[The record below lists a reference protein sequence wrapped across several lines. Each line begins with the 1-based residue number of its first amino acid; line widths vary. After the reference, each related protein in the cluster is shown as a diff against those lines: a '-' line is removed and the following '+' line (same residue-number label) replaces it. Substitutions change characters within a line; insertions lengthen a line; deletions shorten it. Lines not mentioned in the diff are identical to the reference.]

1 MATTT
6 NRASPLYIIWIVVL
20 AIAVLAGLYTTYM
33 VLTTGHVLYSANDVV
48 VWTLPLAVYAFFGLT
63 SAGLALLAS
72 IPLVFKIQRYEPTA
86 KRATLLAIAALLAAF
101 VSMFLEL
108 GSPWNLL
115 NFLISPNPSSTL
127 WWLGIL
133 YAFYLVFLV
142 AMLWSMRA
150 GKSSRGLSVPVFVF
164 AILIPSTL
172 GATFGLTEARPIYFG
187 EFLPVYF
194 PATALLTGLAVFI
207 LVSLAFYRF
216 ARSGLSEAQAT
227 LYNELAKIL
236 GVVIGITLLLFVW
249 RSIVGL
255 YAAAP
260 EYEAFKRLVSSWPYH
275 VQLWLG
281 LVVPLILMAMSTIRQ
296 TTAGKVAASVL
307 VLLGVFV
314 GLVVLVESGLVA
326 PIGPF
331 AVEIPTLVIPI
342 HTIWEW
348 LVVAFAFAVM
358 LLLYTLGERFL
369 KLDKAT

>member
-1 MATTT
+1 MATSR
-6 NRASPLYIIWIVVL
+6 RASPLYMIWIAVL
-20 AIAVLAGLYTTYM
+20 ALAVLAGLYTTYN
-33 VLTTGHVLYSANDVV
+33 VLVTGHVLYSANDIV

-63 SAGLALLAS
+63 STGLALVATV
-72 IPLVFKIQRYEPTA
+72 PLVFKLKRYEQFA
-86 KRATLLAIAALLAAF
+86 QRAALLAIAALLAAF

-108 GSPWNLL
+108 GSPWNLVS
-115 NFLISPNPSSTL
+115 FLTSPNPSSTL

-142 AMLWSMRA
+142 AMLWRMRA
-150 GKSSRGLSVPVFVF
+150 GAVSLAVTVPVFLL

-194 PATALLTGLAVFI
+194 PVTALLAGLAVFV
-207 LVSLAFYRF
+207 LVSLAFHRF
-216 ARSGLSEAQAT
+216 AKAGLSETQEL
-227 LYNELAKIL
+227 LYDELAKML
-236 GVVIGITLLLFVW
+236 AVAIGITLLFFVW

-260 EYEAFKRLVSSWPYH
+260 EYEAFKGLVSSWPYH

-281 LVVPLILMAMSTIRQ
+281 LAAPLILMAMPAVRQ
-296 TTAGKVAASVL
+296 TVAGKVVASVL
-307 VLLGVFV
+307 VLLGLFV

-326 PIGPF
+326 PVGPF
-331 AVEIPTLVIPI
+331 AVAVPTLAIPV
-342 HTIWEW
+342 HTVWEW

-358 LLLYTLGERFL
+358 LLLYSLGEKYL
-369 KLDKAT
+369 KLEPAG

>member
-1 MATTT
+1 MATTK
-6 NRASPLYIIWIVVL
+6 RVSPLYISWIVVL
-20 AIAVLAGLYTTYM
+20 GIAVLAGLYTTYK
-33 VLTTGHVLYSANDVV
+33 VLTTGHVLYSANDIV
-48 VWTLPLAVYAFFGLT
+48 VWTLPLAVYAFFVLAST
-63 SAGLALLAS
+63 GLALLAS
-72 IPLVFKIQRYEPTA
+72 IPLTFKVQQYETIA

-115 NFLISPNPSSTL
+115 NFLTSPNPSSTL

-150 GKSSRGLSVPVFVF
+150 GKGSRALGVLVF
-164 AILIPSTL
+164 AFALLIPSTL

-194 PATALLTGLAVFI
+194 PVTALVTGLAVYV

-216 ARSGLSEAQAT
+216 ARSSGLSEAQAR
-227 LYNELAKIL
+227 LYNELVKLL
-236 GVVIGITLLLFVW
+236 GVAIGISLLFFVW

-260 EYEAFKRLVSSWPYH
+260 EYEAFKGLVTSWPYH

-281 LVVPLILMAMSTIRQ
+281 LVVPLVLTGMLAVRQ
-296 TTAGKVAASVL
+296 TTAGKVVASVL

-314 GLVVLVESGLVA
+314 GMVVLVESGLVA

-358 LLLYTLGERFL
+358 LLLYTLGERYL
-369 KLDKAT
+369 KLEPAN

>member
-1 MATTT
+1 MATTR
-6 NRASPLYIIWIVVL
+6 RASSLFVIWMVVL
-20 AIAVLAGLYTTYM
+20 GIAVLAGLYTTYK
-33 VLTTGHVLYSANDVV
+33 VLTMGHVLYSANDIV
-48 VWTLPLAVYAFFGLT
+48 VWTLPLAVYAFFALT
-63 SAGLALLAS
+63 STGLALVAS
-72 IPLVFKIQRYEPTA
+72 VPLVFKIQQYEPMA

-108 GSPWNLL
+108 GSPWNLV
-115 NFLISPNPSSTL
+115 NFLTSPNPSSTL

-133 YAFYLVFLV
+133 YTFYLVFLL
-142 AMLWSMRA
+142 AMLWSMRT
-150 GKSSRGLSVPVFVF
+150 GKSSRALSVLVFLF

-194 PATALLTGLAVFI
+194 PVTALLTGLAVFV
-207 LVSLAFYRF
+207 LVSLAFYHF
-216 ARSGLSEAQAT
+216 ARSGLSEAQAM
-227 LYNELAKIL
+227 LYNELGKIL
-236 GVVIGITLLLFVW
+236 GVVIGITLLFFVW

-281 LVVPLILMAMSTIRQ
+281 LAVPFILMVMPAVRRTI
-296 TTAGKVAASVL
+296 TGKVVAAVL

-314 GLVVLVESGLVA
+314 GLVVLVESGLVI
-326 PIGPF
+326 PVGPF

-358 LLLYTLGERFL
+358 LLLYTLGEKYL
-369 KLDKAT
+369 KLDPAG